1 VPTTEPSINNALAA
15 VLREQ
20 RRAWRRPKTLRS
32 ENTQVFREA
41 GLQPDILITE
51 SGTSPVVVETEVVP
65 AISVEHDAR
74 SRLGQVLRENG
85 KPILS
90 SVAVKLPVGLRD
102 HEGLMLADALKNS
115 ATKLEYVCFIGRSST
130 EAVRWPKSGWISGT
144 VADLCLVCQS
154 MTIPPPV
161 VEAAADRLVQGVKDA
176 GFLLS
181 DAAREYQG
189 ALDTIAA
196 VLHQEERP
204 QTRHMA
210 MTIVANALIFH
221 ASLAGHGGAL
231 AHLRS
236 VHQIRGSE
244 GHLSRGALLHEWQ
257 NILAINY
264 WPIFDI
270 ARQIVVLLPTPVVRT
285 LLERLADTADS
296 VLESGLT
303 RSHDLVGAIF
313 QQLIADRK
321 FLAAFYTRPASAA
334 LLAGLALSPQET
346 PRGKRWCAAEH
357 LTSLRVADFACGTGT
372 LLSTVYHVI
381 RQYHELAGGDEEQ
394 LHPAMISDVLVGCDI
409 MPAGTH
415 ITASMLS
422 GAHPAIQY
430 ARSSI
435 LTMPFGSEGDSLSLG
450 SLDLLQY
457 QGVFPVFATSAIAVE
472 GGGAR
477 REDAWERIPN
487 RIYDLVIMNPPF
499 VRPTNH
505 EGQRANVPNPMFAAF
520 NSTMDEQRRMSER
533 LSRLATGTCYHG
545 NAGEASAFLAL
556 AHRKISD
563 SGTLALVMPLTLQFG
578 ASWEESRRLLREHY
592 SDLCVVS
599 IAAGRHQDMSFSADT
614 GMAECLI
621 VGTRNRGGSQRAI
634 FVMLAAAPAVP
645 LEGATIARIVR
656 EGRHTARRL
665 EDGPV
670 GGTTIQIG
678 DDVVGTML
686 NAPLP
691 VDGPW
696 PLSRVAD
703 ASVAQTAYQLATC
716 SRLWLPS
723 EPKASSIAICLL
735 TGLADVGPLHRD
747 INGIENRGTV
757 LRGPFDIFP
766 ITPGQEATYPA
777 LWNHDADAER
787 TLVVAPDSQ
796 ALIRQGRSSGEEAA
810 LREKAAR
817 LWTTAG
823 KCHFN
828 YDFQFNSQSTAAVLT
843 ECPAI
848 GGRAWP
854 SINFHETS
862 HEAAFVLWANS
873 TLGLLL
879 HWWYAS
885 KQQSGRGSITLS
897 RLPGF
902 PVYDFRTLTTAALD
916 RAAQLVEE
924 LKMLSLCTFDEID
937 VDLARHEIDR
947 IALTEVFP
955 LTGHDAALDLLRRKL
970 AREPSITG
978 GRVR

>member
-20 RRAWRRPKTLRS
+20 RRAWRHPQTLRS
-32 ENTQVFREA
+32 ENTRVFREA

-51 SGTSPVVVETEVVP
+51 PGTSPVVVETEVMP
-65 AISVEHDAR
+65 AISVEGDAR
-74 SRLGQVLRENG
+74 SRLGQVLRKNG

-90 SVAVKLPVGLRD
+90 SVAVRLPVTLRRHEGVILEDTLRD
-102 HEGLMLADALKNS
+102 S
-115 ATKLEYVCFIGRSST
+115 PTKLEWACFTGKSPT
-130 EAVRWPKSGWISGT
+130 DVVRWPKAGWISGT

-154 MTIPPPV
+154 MTIPPQV
-161 VEAAADRLVQGVKDA
+161 VEAAADRLVQGVGAA

-181 DAAREYQG
+181 DAAREYQA
-189 ALDTIAA
+189 ALAEIAA
-196 VLHQEERP
+196 LLHQEERP

-210 MTIVANALIFH
+210 MTIVANALVFH

-231 AHLRS
+231 AHIRS

-244 GHLSRGALLHEWQ
+244 GHLSRTALLHEWQ
-257 NILAINY
+257 SILAINY

-270 ARQIVVLLPTPVVRT
+270 ARQIVELLPSPIVRT
-285 LLERLADTADS
+285 ILERLADTADS

-334 LLAGLALSPQET
+334 LLVGLALSPLGT
-346 PRGKRWCAAEH
+346 PRREDWDSAGH
-357 LTSLRVADFACGTGT
+357 LTRLRVADFACGTGT
-372 LLSTVYHVI
+372 LLSTVYHVT
-381 RQYHELAGGDEEQ
+381 RQYHELAGGDEEG

-430 ARSSI
+430 TRSSI
-435 LTMPFGSEGDSLSLG
+435 LTMPFGREGNSLSLG

-472 GGGAR
+472 SGGAR
-477 REDAWERIPN
+477 REDAWQRIPN
-487 RIYDLVIMNPPF
+487 RTYDLVIMNPPF

-520 NSTMDEQRRMSER
+520 NSTTEEQRQMSER
-533 LSRLATGTCYHG
+533 LSRLAAGTCYHG

-563 SGTLALVMPLTLQFG
+563 TGTLALVMPLTLQFG
-578 ASWEESRRLLREHY
+578 ASWEESRKLLRGHY
-592 SDLCVVS
+592 DNLCVVS
-599 IAAGRHQDMSFSADT
+599 IAAERDDDLSFSADT

-621 VGTRNRGGSQRAI
+621 VGKRARGGSERAA
-634 FVMLAAAPAVP
+634 FVMLAAKPSVP

-656 EGRHTARRL
+656 ERRSTARRL

-670 GGTTIQIG
+670 GGTTIHIG
-678 DDVVGTML
+678 DDVIGTIL
-686 NAPLP
+686 DAPLP
-691 VDGPW
+691 AEGPW

-703 ASVAQTAYQLATC
+703 VQTAQAAYQLAERG
-716 SRLWLPS
+716 RLWLPS
-723 EPKASSIAICLL
+723 EFAATPLPVCRLGDLASF
-735 TGLADVGPLHRD
+735 GPVDRD
-747 INGIENRGTV
+747 IDGVENRGTV
-757 LRGPFDIFP
+757 LRGPFDIVAVE
-766 ITPGQEATYPA
+766 PGQEVTYPV
-777 LWNHDADAER
+777 LWSHDADAER
-787 TLVVAPDSQ
+787 TLVVHHDSQ
-796 ALIRQGRSSGEEAA
+796 AVLRQGRTAAEESRLTERAA
-810 LREKAAR
+810 
-817 LWTTAG
+817 WVWSTAG
-823 KCHFN
+823 YCHFN
-828 YDFQFNSQSTAAVLT
+828 RDFRFNSQSTAAVLT
-843 ECPAI
+843 ERPAI

-854 SINFHETS
+854 SVNFHEAS

-897 RLPGF
+897 RLQSL
-902 PVYDFRTLTTAALD
+902 PVYDLRTLTAATLE
-916 RAAQLVEE
+916 RATQLLEE
-924 LKMLSLCTFDEID
+924 LKLLPLGTFDEID
-937 VDLARHEIDR
+937 RDFARHEIDR
-947 IALTEVFP
+947 VALREIF
-955 LTGHDAALDLLRRKL
+955 GFADYAQALGLLRRKL

-978 GRVR
+978 GRGR